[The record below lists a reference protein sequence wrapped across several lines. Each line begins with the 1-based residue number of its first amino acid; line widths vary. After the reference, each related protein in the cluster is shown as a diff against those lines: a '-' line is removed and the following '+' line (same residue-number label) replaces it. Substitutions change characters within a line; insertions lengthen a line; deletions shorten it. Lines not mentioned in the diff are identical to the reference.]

1 MQDFFCKT
9 VDQSKSKNINS
20 EKRFNPITIDLFCGC
35 GGMSLGFQ
43 NAGYNIV
50 AAFDNWDSAID
61 IYRKN
66 FKHPVFKKDL
76 NQFKESD
83 FNILKGEY
91 KLKIEK
97 NIEYCTAFYEVLV
110 DRKMD
115 IFKYVQAYYR
125 CFMQNKGIENYPQF
139 IV

>member
-1 MQDFFCKT
+1 MISMIGIAITTSALLIVLSVFNREITANGYLTQLGLFHDNMFN
-9 VDQSKSKNINS
+9 QSNLSCDLM
-20 EKRFNPITIDLFCGC
+20 EPFRCLID
-35 GGMSLGFQ
+35 
-43 NAGYNIV
+43 ATTRKGYN
-50 AAFDNWDSAID
+50 
-61 IYRKN
+61 
-66 FKHPVFKKDL
+66 L